1 MKWLLA
7 FAALLVCGMPAIPAS
22 QAAPREIASPVAVTI
37 IENTR
42 QGQRC
47 KCWGRV
53 LDIRSIEASATAPA
67 SYEFTVRMH
76 DGSLHTS
83 PANALGSWKVGDRII
98 VMAQ

>member
-7 FAALLVCGMPAIPAS
+7 LAALVVCGMPAIPAS
-22 QAAPREIASPVAVTI
+22 QAAPSQVASPVAAAI
-37 IENTR
+37 IETTR
-42 QGQRC
+42 QGRRC

-53 LDIRSIEASATAPA
+53 LDIRSIGASATAPA
-67 SYEFTVRMH
+67 SYEFTIRMH